1 MPASPAKGRVPSPW
15 RSEGRAG
22 PPREGGP
29 RRRLGRPDGRLRPG
43 THGGAPRQDPRHL
56 HRRGEGGDVDGDR
69 AGRTRGPP
77 GGPTDG
83 GPRERDLGRL
93 RADDDRRN
101 RETAQGGRA
110 GGSAGDARRP
120 GGVRVIREVAWRL
133 FASEYNDANLE
144 AEGTGERPPSYVVTP
159 LGAKVNRLFV
169 VGVITDVE
177 NVGTDGQPMWRA
189 RVSDPTGTFHVYA
202 GQYQPE
208 AASALSKLKPPV
220 FGAIVGKSRIYS
232 PQPGTTYTSIRPE
245 VIKSVDESVRDYWI
259 LEACRSLQKR
269 LDAMA
274 EAQKMDPPT
283 KEGLVKVGVKE
294 SIADGIVQAENHYG
308 KVDLSRYMA
317 MLAEG
322 LRYLLP
328 EYREP
333 IAPGEPTVDTPRPIK
348 QEPSREADEWEG
360 KVLEIIAALD
370 ADGKGAPWEGILET
384 ATTRGVSKDSL
395 EEWVKA
401 LIDKGLIYE
410 PILGRM
416 KKI

>member
-1 MPASPAKGRVPSPW
+1 
-15 RSEGRAG
+15 
-22 PPREGGP
+22 
-29 RRRLGRPDGRLRPG
+29 
-43 THGGAPRQDPRHL
+43 
-56 HRRGEGGDVDGDR
+56 
-69 AGRTRGPP
+69 
-77 GGPTDG
+77 
-83 GPRERDLGRL
+83 
-93 RADDDRRN
+93 
-101 RETAQGGRA
+101 
-110 GGSAGDARRP
+110 
-120 GGVRVIREVAWRL
+120 VIREVAWRL

-144 AEGTGERPPSYVVTP
+144 AEGTGERPPSYIVTP
-159 LGAKVNRLFV
+159 LGAKVNRVFV

-208 AASALSKLKPPV
+208 AAATLSKLKPPV

-232 PQPGTTYTSIRPE
+232 PQPGTTYASIRPE
-245 VIKSVDESVRDYWI
+245 TIKAVDESLRDFWI

-269 LDAMA
+269 LDAMT
-274 EAQKMDPPT
+274 EAQKMDPLT
-283 KEGLVKVGVKE
+283 KEGLVKIGVKE
-294 SIADGIVQAENHYG
+294 AIADGIVQAMNHYG
-308 KVDLSRYMA
+308 RVDLSRYTA

-333 IAPGEPTVDTPRPIK
+333 IAPGEPVVEAAAETKKEEPPR
-348 QEPSREADEWEG
+348 EPDESEG

-370 ADGKGAPWEGILET
+370 KEGKGAPWEGILEN
-384 ATTRGVSKDSL
+384 ATSKGVSKDSL
-395 EEWVKA
+395 EESINA
-401 LIDKGLIYE
+401 LLDKGLIYE

>member
-1 MPASPAKGRVPSPW
+1 
-15 RSEGRAG
+15 
-22 PPREGGP
+22 
-29 RRRLGRPDGRLRPG
+29 
-43 THGGAPRQDPRHL
+43 
-56 HRRGEGGDVDGDR
+56 
-69 AGRTRGPP
+69 
-77 GGPTDG
+77 
-83 GPRERDLGRL
+83 
-93 RADDDRRN
+93 
-101 RETAQGGRA
+101 
-110 GGSAGDARRP
+110 
-120 GGVRVIREVAWRL
+120 VIREVAWRL

-144 AEGTGERPPSYVVTP
+144 TEGTGERPPSYIVTP
-159 LGAKVNRLFV
+159 LGAKVNRVFV

-208 AASALSKLKPPV
+208 AAATLSKLKPPV

-245 VIKSVDESVRDYWI
+245 TIKAVDESLRDFWI

-269 LDAMA
+269 LDAMT
-274 EAQKMDPPT
+274 EAQKMDPLT
-283 KEGLVKVGVKE
+283 KEGLVKIGVKE
-294 SIADGIVQAENHYG
+294 AIADGIVQAMNHYG
-308 KVDLSRYMA
+308 RVDLSRYTA

-333 IAPGEPTVDTPRPIK
+333 TAPGEPVVEAAGPTKEEPRR
-348 QEPSREADEWEG
+348 EPDESEG
-360 KVLEIIAALD
+360 KVLEIIASLD
-370 ADGKGAPWEGILET
+370 QDGKGAPWEGILEN
-384 ATTRGVSKDSL
+384 ATSKGVSKDSL
-395 EEWVKA
+395 EESINA
-401 LIDKGLIYE
+401 LLDKGLIYE

>member
-1 MPASPAKGRVPSPW
+1 MPASPAKGRVPTPW
-15 RSEGRAG
+15 RSEGRAR
-22 PPREGGP
+22 PPREGGA
-29 RRRLGRPDGRLRPG
+29 RRRLGRPDGGLRPG
-43 THGGAPRQDPRHL
+43 THGGAPRQDPGHL
-56 HRRGEGGDVDGDR
+56 HRLRKGGDVDGDR

-77 GGPTDG
+77 GGPTDRSA
-83 GPRERDLGRL
+83 RERDLGRL
-93 RADDDRRN
+93 RAHDDRGIG
-101 RETAQGGRA
+101 EAPQGRRA
-110 GGSAGDARRP
+110 GGGAGDARRP

-144 AEGTGERPPSYVVTP
+144 AEGTGERPPSYIVTP
-159 LGAKVNRLFV
+159 LGAKVNRVFV

-189 RVSDPTGTFHVYA
+189 RGSDPTGTSHVYA

-294 SIADGIVQAENHYG
+294 AIADGIVQAVNHYG
-308 KVDLSRYMA
+308 KLDLSRYLA

-348 QEPSREADEWEG
+348 QEPSREADESEG

-370 ADGKGAPWEGILET
+370 ADGKGSPWEGLLET

-395 EEWVKA
+395 EESINA
-401 LIDKGLIYE
+401 LLDKGLIYE

>member
-1 MPASPAKGRVPSPW
+1 M
-15 RSEGRAG
+15 
-22 PPREGGP
+22 
-29 RRRLGRPDGRLRPG
+29 
-43 THGGAPRQDPRHL
+43 
-56 HRRGEGGDVDGDR
+56 
-69 AGRTRGPP
+69 
-77 GGPTDG
+77 
-83 GPRERDLGRL
+83 
-93 RADDDRRN
+93 
-101 RETAQGGRA
+101 
-110 GGSAGDARRP
+110 
-120 GGVRVIREVAWRL
+120 IREVAWRL

-144 AEGTGERPPSYVVTP
+144 TEGTGERPPSYIVTP
-159 LGAKVNRLFV
+159 LGAKVNRVFV

-208 AASALSKLKPPV
+208 AAATLSKLKPPV

-245 VIKSVDESVRDYWI
+245 TIKAVDETVRDFWI

-274 EAQKMDPPT
+274 EAQKMDPLT
-283 KEGLVKVGVKE
+283 KEGLVKIGVKE
-294 SIADGIVQAENHYG
+294 AIADGIVQAMNHYG
-308 KVDLSRYMA
+308 RVDLSRYTA

-333 IAPGEPTVDTPRPIK
+333 IAPGEPVVEAAAETKKEEPPR
-348 QEPSREADEWEG
+348 EPDESEA

-370 ADGKGAPWEGILET
+370 KDGKGAPWEGILEN
-384 ATTRGVSKDSL
+384 ATLKGVSKDSL
-395 EEWVKA
+395 EESINA
-401 LIDKGLIYE
+401 LLDKGLIYE